1 MTTLLINP
9 LLFLT
14 SYYFQLVVQADMWRD
29 PFVQDANLLD
39 KDEKIDFIFA
49 KMSDFSILV
58 MFTVVHTYLI

>member
-9 LLFLT
+9 ILFVT

-39 KDEKIDFIFA
+39 KGERIDFIFGKIFDLA
-49 KMSDFSILV
+49 ILV